1 MNIKDCT
8 RTKGGHKVRIYADDA
23 GGTYPVHGAIYNPEE
38 KIWGRFEWT
47 SDGYAY
53 AGKGD
58 SLYNLDLTD
67 WRDEIPWECIRDE
80 VNWVYTHYDGGAWR
94 ASIEEPCEYNGFR
107 DPANGRCFALGAI
120 KMPTPP
126 ADWREA
132 IARRPGR

>member
-67 WRDEIPWECIRDE
+67 WRDEIPWDSLIDEIEWVARDE
-80 VNWVYTHYDGGAWR
+80 TAGWYGYKTKPEAMYSTWT
-94 ASIEEPCEYNGFR
+94 
-107 DPANGRCFALGAI
+107 ANERCYGLGAI
-120 KMPTPP
+120 KVMPPGP